1 MKVLIVVDMQ
11 NDFIDGSLGTPEAV
25 AIVPNV
31 KRKIEEYKA
40 NGDAIVFT
48 RDTHFDDYLETNEGK
63 HLPVMHC
70 IQDTPGWR
78 IRDELVQAAGHPW
91 IVDKAT
97 FGFKYWDRNTIAK
110 RSDVNGWEWLHLCD
124 ASEIE
129 LVGLCTDICVVSNA
143 LILKSM
149 YSETPITVDASCCAG
164 VTQDSHLAA
173 LLTMQMCQ
181 INVIGEW

>member
-25 AIVPNV
+25 AIIPNV
-31 KRKIEEYKA
+31 KHKIEEYVA

-48 RDTHFDDYLETNEGK
+48 RDTHFEDYLETNEGK
-63 HLPVMHC
+63 HLPVAHC
-70 IQDTPGWR
+70 MYDTHGWK
-78 IRDELVQAAGHPW
+78 IRDELMQAAGHPW
-91 IVDKAT
+91 IVDKTT
-97 FGFKYWDRNTIAK
+97 FGFKYWDKDMIAK
-110 RSDVNGWEWLHLCD
+110 RSDIEGWEWLYLRD

-143 LILKSM
+143 LMLKAQF
-149 YSETPITVDASCCAG
+149 SETKITVDASCCAG

-173 LLTMQMCQ
+173 LLTMEMCQ